1 MNFILAIIDSLAG
14 FVQRNPLTMLLI
26 VILALGAPA
35 LLKGIALF
43 ILYFLMGLVILVV
56 VLMLAFRWRIYKVR
70 KQMEQQFGEGFGQQS
85 GPKGFGGFGSPF
97 AEQPRKEREG
107 EVKVHKTPGMPEK
120 RVSKDVGDYVDFEEE
135 SSSMLKI
142 FELIGR
148 YFMLMGKVFSR
159 PEKAAIYR
167 RRIIFEMESLGVN
180 SIGLTAIISVFIGA
194 VITLQ
199 MCINLDSPFIP
210 RSLVGYATR
219 ETMILEFSSAVVAL
233 ILAGKVG
240 SSIASE
246 IGTMRITE
254 QIDAL
259 EIMGVNSASYL
270 ILPKIVAAMVFFP
283 FLTIL
288 SILIGILGG
297 YLIAAATGIMI
308 PADYVDG
315 LLMDFKP
322 YSITYTLIKTVFFAY
337 IITSISAFYGYNARG
352 NSLEVGAASTRAVV
366 ASCVVILLST

>member
-1 MNFILAIIDSLAG
+1 
-14 FVQRNPLTMLLI
+14 
-26 VILALGAPA
+26 
-35 LLKGIALF
+35 
-43 ILYFLMGLVILVV
+43 
-56 VLMLAFRWRIYKVR
+56 
-70 KQMEQQFGEGFGQQS
+70 
-85 GPKGFGGFGSPF
+85 
-97 AEQPRKEREG
+97 
-107 EVKVHKTPGMPEK
+107 
-120 RVSKDVGDYVDFEEE
+120 
-135 SSSMLKI
+135 MLKV
-142 FELIGR
+142 FEIIGR

-167 RRIIFEMESLGVN
+167 RRIVFEMEALGVN

-270 ILPKIVAAMVFFP
+270 ILPKIVAAMLFFP

-297 YLIAAATGIMI
+297 WIIAAATGIMI

-322 YSITYTLIKTVFFAY
+322 YSITYTLIKTVVFAY

-352 NSLEVGAASTRAVV
+352 NSLEVGAASTPPRRGKRSFRWRPCAWRDASRFAAGNNGHTWWTRTYMITRAGQIANNTNRSV
-366 ASCVVILLST
+366 LYKSTQKRLEVMQLPTAFLHFAIFRMFEFSL